1 MYSKNPACLLCPVR
15 EHCRGYAEGVQ
26 KELPVKSKAK
36 APTMVPI
43 VAGVLQTEDGRYVI
57 NKRPSTGLLAN
68 MWEFPNVELGEGFAI
83 RRNSL

>member
-1 MYSKNPACLLCPVR
+1 
-15 EHCRGYAEGVQ
+15 
-26 KELPVKSKAK
+26 
-36 APTMVPI
+36 MVPI

-68 MWEFPNVELGEGFAI
+68 MWEFLMLNLEKVFEI

>member
-1 MYSKNPACLLCPVR
+1 
-15 EHCRGYAEGVQ
+15 
-26 KELPVKSKAK
+26 
-36 APTMVPI
+36 MVPI